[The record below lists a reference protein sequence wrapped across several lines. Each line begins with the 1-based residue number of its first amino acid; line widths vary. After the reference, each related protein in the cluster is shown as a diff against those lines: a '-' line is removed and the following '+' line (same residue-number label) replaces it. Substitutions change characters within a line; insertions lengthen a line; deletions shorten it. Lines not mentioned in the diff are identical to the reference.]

1 MLQYPTPIIQSQV
14 MIVSQLS
21 ACQALTIKM
30 EKDGPPFNQQCQYL
44 CNQSIDFS
52 SCCDKMLS
60 IRLII
65 KLASHSANLVP
76 YKGNAYDLD
85 GH

>member
-1 MLQYPTPIIQSQV
+1 MLQYPTPIIQSSQV
-14 MIVSQLS
+14 MIVFQLS

-52 SCCDKMLS
+52 SFIGDKMLS
-60 IRLII
+60 IRLI
-65 KLASHSANLVP
+65 KLA
-76 YKGNAYDLD
+76 
-85 GH
+85 